1 MKTNNEYIIPFV
13 SLKIGIHKFEFEITN
28 SFFDNFDYSIIRKGK
43 VQVELSFEKKET
55 MLIGNYKIS
64 GYVESHCDRCND
76 LLSVDVNGAYKVI
89 YKFDSQPSNDETLII
104 IYPEEYEL
112 DISETI
118 LEFVSVSIPSR
129 KLHDDGACNKE
140 MLNILEEYIMVSE
153 EIVDKDDS
161 SSETSEEEK
170 NNEDDTHVDPR
181 WKALKE
187 LSSKKKPYK

>member
-55 MLIGNYKIS
+55 MLIGNYTIN
-64 GYVESHCDRCND
+64 GYVESLCDRCND
-76 LLSVDVNGAYKVI
+76 LLSVDVSGTYKMI
-89 YKFDSQPSNDETLII
+89 YKFDSEASNDETLII

-118 LEFVSVSIPSR
+118 LEFISVSMPSR
-129 KLHDDGACNKE
+129 KLHDDGDCNKE

-153 EIVDKDDS
+153 EVVEKDEELF
-161 SSETSEEEK
+161 ETTEEE

-181 WKALKE
+181 WKALKG
-187 LSSKKKPYK
+187 LSSKKKP

>member
-118 LEFVSVSIPSR
+118 LEF
-129 KLHDDGACNKE
+129 
-140 MLNILEEYIMVSE
+140 IMVSE
-153 EIVDKDDS
+153 DIVDKDDS